1 MSCRNVSELMSLHLD
16 GLLSSEGSAALENH
30 LARCSTCWE
39 HWQALQHMDQ
49 RLREAPLATPPGDFV
64 PEVMRRI
71 SLYQGFALPAVRV
84 PGWAILGASA
94 LAVVSS
100 AAWVVFAAISV
111 YWQMD
116 TVWYLGL
123 CALKSAG
130 VALAVAD
137 ALTLTGRSLLSELLA
152 PTTVAGLVSLS
163 GLSVLVLVLWLRL
176 VTKYSAWRRA
186 A

>member
-1 MSCRNVSELMSLHLD
+1 MSLHLD
-16 GLLSSEGSAALENH
+16 GLLSSEEKVTLESH
-30 LARCSTCWE
+30 LARCTTCWE
-39 HWQALQHMDQ
+39 HWQDWQHIDR
-49 RLREAPLATPPGDFV
+49 RLREAPLATAPGDFV

-71 SLYQGFALPAVRV
+71 SRYQVFPVPAVRV

-94 LAVVSS
+94 LAVVSF
-100 AAWVVFAAISV
+100 AAWVIFAAISV

-130 VALAVAD
+130 VALSVVD
-137 ALTLTGRSLLSELLA
+137 ALTLTGRTLLSKLLA

-163 GLSVLVLVLWLRL
+163 GLSVLVLVIWLRL
-176 VTKYSAWRRA
+176 VTKYSTWRRVA
-186 A
+186 